1 MIFKSKNSI
10 TGIILSGGKSTR
22 MGENK
27 AFIEIEGVPIVRR
40 IDNLFKEL
48 FQEVVI
54 VTNQQKLF
62 KNFDSKI
69 YSDLLP
75 NKGAL
80 GGLYT
85 GLFFSAFHYSF
96 AVACDMPF
104 IKRHLVQY
112 IIKNIEGEEDVI
124 VPRTKDG
131 LQPLHAVYSKN
142 CLDPIK
148 KTMEQGK
155 YKIIDFY
162 NLLNVK
168 VIEEKDFILFD
179 PHLESFIN
187 VNTPEE
193 LLSVIEHKG
202 SHRK

>member
-1 MIFKSKNSI
+1 LKPKNSI
-10 TGIILSGGKSTR
+10 TGIILSGGKNTR

-27 AFIEIEGVPIVRR
+27 AFIEIEGAPIVSR
-40 IDNLFKEL
+40 IHNLFKEL

-54 VTNQQKLF
+54 VTNQQELF

-75 NKGAL
+75 NKGVL

-85 GLFFSAFHYSF
+85 GLFFSTFHYSF
-96 AVACDMPF
+96 CVACDMPF
-104 IKRHLVQY
+104 IKKSLVQY
-112 IIKNIEGEEDVI
+112 IIKNIDGEDVI

-148 KTMEQGK
+148 IIIEQGK
-155 YKIIDFY
+155 YKIIDVY
-162 NLLNVK
+162 NRVNVK
-168 VIEEKDFILFD
+168 IIEEKDFISLD
-179 PHLESFIN
+179 PVGESFIN

-193 LLSVIEHKG
+193 YRSIISVKESFVK
-202 SHRK
+202 